1 MTIINFINNYEKQLI
16 IFLFLISGIH
26 LLSGIII
33 LNEDYYLWKKCN
45 NNHLW
50 IYILISI
57 ICFFNKHTIY
67 YLWKNYDLDEIYN
80 CIMIIFFIEFALTI
94 WGGVELFYN
103 STKCNLIE
111 DSNLWYYGL
120 LNFIFQVIY
129 SSVLFI
135 SGLILI
141 IFNNIMNKRNN
152 TILNNY
158 KNNVFVNEQIS
169 DI

>member
-1 MTIINFINNYEKQLI
+1 
-16 IFLFLISGIH
+16 
-26 LLSGIII
+26 
-33 LNEDYYLWKKCN
+33 
-45 NNHLW
+45 
-50 IYILISI
+50 
-57 ICFFNKHTIY
+57 
-67 YLWKNYDLDEIYN
+67 
-80 CIMIIFFIEFALTI
+80 MIIFMIEFSLTI
-94 WGGVELFYN
+94 WGGVELFHN